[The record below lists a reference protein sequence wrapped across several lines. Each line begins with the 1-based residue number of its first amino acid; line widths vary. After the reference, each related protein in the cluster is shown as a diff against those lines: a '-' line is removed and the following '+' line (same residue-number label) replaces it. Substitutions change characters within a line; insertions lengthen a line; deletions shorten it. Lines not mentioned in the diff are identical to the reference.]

1 VLSIIIALLAAIM
14 EIDSIMPNN
23 NEIERKCVKIEQSEK
38 VDDNKM
44 STKMCNKFSIE
55 SILGLNSQNDDI
67 AKSNRLDLID
77 FCSRKGEYGLMK
89 DVEMI

>member
-1 VLSIIIALLAAIM
+1 M
-14 EIDSIMPNN
+14 EIDNIMSNN
-23 NEIERKCVKIEQSEK
+23 NEIEQKCVKIEQSEK

-55 SILGLNSQNDDI
+55 SILGLNSHNDDI

-77 FCSRKGEYGLMK
+77 FCSRKGEYELF
-89 DVEMI
+89 VI